1 MTEFSEITQRHILEK
16 NDFFTAD
23 FLGSYL
29 GKTLLKNGID
39 EETIRTI
46 TYFFVEANYNYYL
59 RVPKRWT
66 KASTERVLLDEFP
79 RHVAFSVE
87 EARYIAPTLI
97 NYVIYLDT
105 IGYIKNGSALKDAI
119 SQANPELI
127 KNAGNPALYGPGKKF
142 ALAAIKAGIDLTNK
156 KAIFEYMQEYNE
168 QFHQDFENDPEN
180 YDDFGDTG
188 DLDQQVA
195 EMADEDLIF
204 NNFDNQAAAA
214 GEDSELQAQEK
225 EKENIINFEKAK
237 KNIKKRRRLLKKR
250 GKKK

>member
-1 MTEFSEITQRHILEK
+1 MAEFSAVTQRHILEK
-16 NDFFTAD
+16 NDFLTAD

-29 GKTLLKNGID
+29 GKTLLRNGIA

-66 KASTERVLLDEFP
+66 KASTERVLVDEFP

-87 EARYIAPTLI
+87 EAHYIAPTLI

-105 IGYIKNGSALKDAI
+105 IGYIRNGAALKNAI
-119 SQANPELI
+119 EEATPELI
-127 KNAGNPALYGPGKKF
+127 ENAGNPALYGPGKKF
-142 ALAAIKAGIDLTNK
+142 ALAAIQAGIDLTDK
-156 KAIFEYMQEYNE
+156 KAILEYMQKYNE
-168 QFHQDFENDPEN
+168 QFQQDFENDPEN
-180 YDDFGDTG
+180 YDDFGDTS

-195 EMADEDLIF
+195 GMADDDFLF
-204 NNFDNQAAAA
+204 NNFDN
-214 GEDSELQAQEK
+214 EDTMAVADSAPQNKLIDFKEAQ
-225 EKENIINFEKAK
+225 

-250 GKKK
+250 GKKKR